1 MADLISILPQQLVF
15 GLALGTVY
23 GLIALGYTMVYG
35 VLQMINF
42 AHGEVF
48 MIGAYIGWSVFAVL
62 IDWSVGGLHPLWVL
76 PVLLAPAML
85 LCGGLGMTLERL
97 AYRPLYMRGA
107 TRLGPLISAVGASIF
122 LQNFV
127 MLTMGARM
135 KVYMT
140 NLVFPRTWRFNILG
154 VNVAALVIVI
164 VVVSLL
170 LMWGLVALIQ
180 RTSLGRAI
188 RAVSEDREMATAVGI
203 DANRVVGLT
212 FFLGSALAGAAG
224 VLVGLYYTQ
233 IDFVMGYSAGLKA
246 FTAAVLG
253 GIGNI
258 KGAML
263 GGLLLGV
270 IESLASTFI
279 NPAFKDVVAFAVL
292 ILTLVFKP
300 EGILGEKLAD
310 WKKI

>member
-85 LCGGLGMTLERL
+85 LCGGLGMTLGRL
-97 AYRPLYMRGA
+97 AYRPLYMRDA

-154 VNVAALVIVI
+154 VNVSALVIVI

-188 RAVSEDREMATAVGI
+188 RAVSEDREMATALGI

>member
-62 IDWSVGGLHPLWVL
+62 IDWSVGGLPPLWVL

-154 VNVAALVIVI
+154 VNVSALVIVI

-180 RTSLGRAI
+180 RTGLGRAI
-188 RAVSEDREMATAVGI
+188 RAVSEDREMATALGI